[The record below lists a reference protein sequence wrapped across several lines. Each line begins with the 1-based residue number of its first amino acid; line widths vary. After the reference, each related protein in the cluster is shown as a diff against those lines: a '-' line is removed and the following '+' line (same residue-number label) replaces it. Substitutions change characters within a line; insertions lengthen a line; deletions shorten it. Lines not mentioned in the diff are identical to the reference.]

1 MTHCAH
7 RLRVRAGH
15 LTATGPVTPT
25 CSHDRW
31 GRAEAAR
38 TALGEALDWRRRT
51 RVRFPPPPPRGAGEK
66 PATLVGEKAGGHCRQ
81 QWPPALRLSGSVQ
94 SSSRWSEGL
103 LWTAQLLTA
112 SALGRLP
119 LPGPC
124 LGARVP

>member
-38 TALGEALDWRRRT
+38 TALGEALVMRRRT
-51 RVRFPPPPPRGAGEK
+51 RVRFPPPPRRGAGEK
-66 PATLVGEKAGGHCRQ
+66 PAPELAKRPGPPRTAVAPAFVVFRPMLSRRRQRPDCNHWVLVG
-81 QWPPALRLSGSVQ
+81 
-94 SSSRWSEGL
+94 
-103 LWTAQLLTA
+103 T
-112 SALGRLP
+112 
-119 LPGPC
+119 
-124 LGARVP
+124 